1 MGKRQVPVPKV
12 SVFLRRRPV
21 TTGLHPGDKP
31 VGGYDGG
38 TNMLYIGHFSIDE
51 ISENSK
57 RRHGYFTCMVDTDN
71 VDQAVELFKALIE
84 KMKAENSN
92 FADIAAVYIEDIFE
106 IRQVPKTATILRMQ
120 SSVGEFPKSVSR
132 SLPFGETK
140 EITAYGWAPDVRKIR
155 EAEKD
160 EVLEMEPFLRFT

>member
-1 MGKRQVPVPKV
+1 
-12 SVFLRRRPV
+12 VFFIAVEAV
-21 TTGLHPGDKP
+21 TTGLHPGGKTCGWDT
-31 VGGYDGG
+31 DGG
-38 TNMLYIGHFSIDE
+38 INMLYMGHFSFDE
-51 ISENSK
+51 ISENSE

-71 VDQAVELFKALIE
+71 VDRAVESFKALIG

-140 EITAYGWAPDVRKIR
+140 EITAYGWTPDVRKIH